1 METYCQRLNRML
13 NERKCWLC
21 SIKKAKGRFEK
32 HENSSYTMIECKE
45 SVERGILIGLKR
57 RDLTMGK
64 VRF

>member
-1 METYCQRLNRML
+1 ML
-13 NERKCWLC
+13 NERKCCLC

-32 HENSSYTMIECKE
+32 YENFSHAMTKCKE

-57 RDLTMGK
+57 RDLIIGK

>member
-1 METYCQRLNRML
+1 ML